1 MKKFL
6 SLLLAILMV
15 LSLAANIV
23 ISASAE
29 DAAEEDSIV
38 VPLDS
43 NWDQCVLK
51 ENWEGEAK
59 VQYRGFAAG
68 SSHGPGGFMFR
79 YGEGGKVAATDIS
92 GMKYIIFDVYVTNV
106 ADIAEVEFSFELT
119 SSGASDKEES
129 AKKFFGKDTGWVNGW
144 NHVVWSLDEF
154 NVKNG
159 EFDPTR
165 WNFIRWYND
174 LTLNVGSEKLMVS
187 ITNLMFSTSADAT
200 PPVQEVNGE
209 FVLLGD
215 AFLADFN
222 QYGGCEAK
230 KESFQGDSS
239 GPVKTALANAD
250 MLAKW
255 NWLWVYMLNHLKETN
270 PDATSAYL
278 TDAYPVLEK
287 MINGDTTAIMDN
299 ANARTS
305 IRSYIHGFLNAMKG
319 CGDLNPDFSKFSPDF
334 SSAEAQEKL
343 LAAYAA
349 SGNTDPDVPE
359 EPKLDGIVV
368 SMEKSCWS
376 ESWPE
381 ENFHEKFAQVRIYGN
396 GGSYG
401 AGGFMFSYNQGGKK
415 AEAVDLTKYSYIEFD
430 VYVSNVDVIAEVEFS
445 FELTSAGEPDKEESA
460 KKFKGKDTGWVNG
473 WNHVKWGLDEF
484 TAKNGE
490 FDPSRWNFI
499 RWYNDST
506 LKADGFFEVGI
517 ANLHFTQ
524 KSAAELDAEE
534 ATQTEHSVPLWGCNT
549 NWDTAPDPW
558 KVDNENQLTGS
569 GCITIN
575 LKNGFEVMAPE
586 KHFETPI
593 NATGMDTLE
602 FDIYLSDLAII
613 EYFSDTDGA
622 IELTSSGTSDQAEV
636 AYNLRNFTKYALADA
651 QVGWNHVSIKI
662 KNMEVNEGGK
672 GPFDISAVNFIR
684 FYWVYPPSCDQD
696 WIIKLDN
703 FRLTDKV
710 AQEEAE
716 KEKEAQA
723 ILNKLAD
730 FLTEIDALQ
739 SIADAT
745 LTAETYQAAKAQ
757 FDAVKAKYDA
767 LPENEQAVLTD
778 NGYARKM
785 SDALKPITKYEE
797 ILEKMTALK
806 DIIDALTALE
816 AYANADAFTYENYD
830 AAKKQI
836 EDVRKAY
843 EALVRSDKK
852 FLEDNGYLAH
862 LTAAEAALPATKPE
876 APKTECTEHVDADNN
891 GKCDNCDADVEVKDP
906 GTTDKPGTDE
916 PGTDTPSTEEPK
928 EEGCSSAL
936 TIGAIASMILA
947 GAWVT
952 IAARKKEN

>member
-6 SLLLAILMV
+6 SLFLAILMV
-15 LSLAANIV
+15 LSLAVNLV
-23 ISASAE
+23 VGASAE
-29 DAAEEDSIV
+29 DAAQEDSIV
-38 VPLDS
+38 VPIDS
-43 NWDQCVLK
+43 DKWDQCVLK

-68 SSHGPGGFMFR
+68 TSHGPGGFMFR
-79 YGEGGKVAATDIS
+79 YGEGSTVTATDIS

-106 ADIAEVEFSFELT
+106 DDLAEVEFSFELT
-119 SSGASDKEES
+119 SSGVSDKEEI
-129 AKKFFGKDTGWVNGW
+129 AKKFKGKDTGWVNGW
-144 NHVVWSLDEF
+144 NHVVWNLDEF

-159 EFDPTR
+159 EFDATR

-187 ITNLMFSTSADAT
+187 IANLMFSTSETAT
-200 PPVQEVNGE
+200 PPVQEVNSE
-209 FVLLGD
+209 FVLLGEQ
-215 AFLADFN
+215 FLADFN
-222 QYGGCEAK
+222 QYGQTTAAK
-230 KESFQGDSS
+230 ATFMPDSS
-239 GPVKTALANAD
+239 APVKVALANAD

-255 NWLWVYMLNHLKETN
+255 NWLWVYMLDHLKETN

-287 MINGDTTAIMDN
+287 MINGDTTAILDS

-305 IRSYIHGFLNAMKG
+305 LRSYIHGILNAMKG
-319 CGDLNPDFSKFSPDF
+319 CGDLNSDFSKFSPDF

-349 SGNTDPDVPE
+349 SENTQPDIPAEPE
-359 EPKLDGIVV
+359 LDGIVIP
-368 SMEKSCWS
+368 MDKGWDQCWK
-376 ESWPE
+376 E
-381 ENFHEKFAQVRIYGN
+381 ENFHDEFAQIRIYGS
-396 GGSYG
+396 GGSFG
-401 AGGFMFSYNQGGKK
+401 PGGFMFRYNEGGEK

-445 FELTSAGEPDKEESA
+445 FELTSSGTSDKEESA
-460 KKFKGKDTGWVNG
+460 KQFKGKDTGWVNG
-473 WNHVKWGLDEF
+473 WNHVKWSLDEF

-499 RWYNDST
+499 RWYNDTT
-506 LKADGFFEVGI
+506 LAADGFFEVGI

-534 ATQTEHSVPLWGCNT
+534 ATKTEHSVPLWGCNT
-549 NWDTAPDPW
+549 NWDTAADPW

-586 KHFETPI
+586 KHFATPI
-593 NATGMDTLE
+593 DATGMDTLE

-613 EYFSDTDGA
+613 EYFSNTDGA
-622 IELTSSGTSDQAEV
+622 FELTSSGTSDQAEV
-636 AYNLRNFTKYALADA
+636 AYNLRNLTKYALADA

-662 KNMEVNEGGK
+662 KNMEVNEGSAGA
-672 GPFDISAVNFIR
+672 FDISAVNFIR
-684 FYWVYPPSCDQD
+684 FYWVYPPACDQD

-703 FRLTDKV
+703 ICLTDAV
-710 AQEEAE
+710 AREEAK
-716 KEKEAQA
+716 KEEEAQK
-723 ILNKLAD
+723 ILERLAD
-730 FLTEIDALQ
+730 LLAEIDALQ
-739 SIADAT
+739 SVADAT
-745 LTAETYQAAKAQ
+745 VTAENYDALKAQ
-757 FDAVKAKYDA
+757 YEDVKAKYAA
-767 LPENEQAVLTD
+767 LSEEEQAVLSD
-778 NGYARKM
+778 KGYAVKL
-785 SDALKPITKYEE
+785 ANAQKPLEKYEE
-797 ILEKMTALK
+797 LLEKKEALK
-806 DIIDALTALE
+806 DIIASMEALATYKDAA
-816 AYANADAFTYENYD
+816 AFTNENYD

-862 LTAAEAALPATKPE
+862 LTAAEAAMPETKPE
-876 APKTECTEHVDADNN
+876 APKTECTEHVDADKN
-891 GKCDNCDADVEVKDP
+891 GKCDNCDATVEVEGEDD
-906 GTTDKPGTDE
+906 GDNDTTD
-916 PGTDTPSTEEPK
+916 
-928 EEGCSSAL
+928 EGCKSAL
-936 TIGAIASMILA
+936 TIGAVATMILA

-952 IAARKKEN
+952 MAARKKEN